1 MKKLI
6 IDRVSKQFSEVQA
19 LSDVQLELEEGKMLA
34 VLGPSGCGKT
44 TLLRAIA
51 GFETPDA
58 GRILINGQTVFD
70 DKTNIKPEHR
80 KIGYVP
86 QNGVLFPHLTVEKNI
101 AFGLSSANSKPQTKQ
116 QKIQRVIEML
126 ELVGMAGL
134 GQRMP
139 HELSGGQQQR
149 IALARALAPSPSLV
163 LLDEPFSALDAGLRI
178 ALREEVRATL
188 NAIGATAIIVTH
200 DQEEALSMA
209 DLVAVMRQGKC
220 VQVSDPVSLYQC
232 PTDINVAK
240 FVGDAI
246 VLPAVV
252 ANGSVHSHFGTL
264 ALAGGC
270 ATDTKSATIMIRP
283 EQFVVSPPNEQQFG
297 GHVLKT
303 IYYGHDALVHLK
315 TEDQWGAQE
324 IQMRV
329 NGARTFSPGEYLGL
343 KIEGAVMAYE

>member
-58 GRILINGQTVFD
+58 GRIIINGQTVFD
-70 DKTNIKPEHR
+70 AQTNTKPEHR

-86 QNGVLFPHLTVEKNI
+86 QHGVLFPHLTVEKNI
-101 AFGLSSANSKPQTKQ
+101 AFGLSSGTSKRQTKQ
-116 QKIQRVIEML
+116 QKAQRVIEML

-178 ALREEVRATL
+178 ALREEVKATL

-252 ANGSVHSHFGTL
+252 ANGSILSRFGTL

-270 ATDTKSATIMIRP
+270 ATDSKSATIMIRP
-283 EQFVVSPPNEQQFG
+283 EQFVVSPPHEQQFG

-303 IYYGHDALVHLK
+303 IYYGHNALVHLK

-329 NGARTFSPGEYLGL
+329 SGARTFSPGEYLGL